1 MPREA
6 QAESAGARMTDKLEA
21 GQVRQ
26 QVRLGSVVR
35 VRVLAVP
42 SIITRWRNLA
52 ARGMP
57 AAALVEVVSVPGLP
71 RGSIYTMTTASL
83 EGMEVEHRWEDAP

>member
-6 QAESAGARMTDKLEA
+6 QAATPRARMNGSLRV

-26 QVRLGSVVR
+26 QMRLGSVVR

-42 SIITRWRNLA
+42 SVIMRWRTRA
-52 ARGMP
+52 ASGLP
-57 AAALVEVVSVPGLP
+57 AAALVEVLSVPGLA

-83 EGMEVEHRWEDAP
+83 EDMEVEHWDDLE

>member
-6 QAESAGARMTDKLEA
+6 QAASARTRMTDKLEA

-26 QVRLGSVVR
+26 QVRLGSVLR

-42 SIITRWRNLA
+42 SIITRWRTRA
-52 ARGMP
+52 ASGMP
-57 AAALVEVVSVPGLP
+57 AAALVEVIAVPGLA
-71 RGSIYTMTTASL
+71 RGSIYTMTTSSL
-83 EGMEVEHRWEDAP
+83 EEMEIEHRWADT

>member
-6 QAESAGARMTDKLEA
+6 QAATPGARMTTALQA

-26 QVRLGSVVR
+26 QIRLGSITR

-42 SIITRWRNLA
+42 GVITRWRNRA
-52 ARGMP
+52 ATGLP
-57 AAALVEVVSVPGLP
+57 AAALVEVIEVPGLMP
-71 RGSIYTMTTASL
+71 GSIYTMTTASL
-83 EGMEVEHRWEDAP
+83 EGMEVEHHAG